1 MDKKQNVQTTES
13 QTRTIQ
19 LAANPSELASIVT
32 NLGLT
37 PGLQLSSVIKELKS
51 RKSTRTMLALATTVL
66 MLISATLSY
75 QGAGV
80 LWTYGRIATV
90 AFALLD
96 LVLLGLIY
104 FDKASGTKA
113 AIILLFEAL
122 TIFYFGYTIGGF
134 FGRGS
139 LTKVANERMS
149 EAYEK
154 AGSTYAA
161 DAATL
166 TNMAEAAKSDAVKI
180 QKLEIDHDGVEGIV
194 WQKAKL
200 LADMKVGA
208 VPTLSAPPAAP
219 AFTNAPEAN
228 KWLQQNVLMLSKEYQ
243 KCQSTSMSLIQQ
255 AKSAEAG
262 VKAAMSDKL
271 TPNQASNMA
280 SMQTAMKQIGDYELK
295 TPEIKV
301 ATIEP
306 GDLHTEDSEKAFGF
320 LIAGLTVIFLSML
333 SFLFKL
339 PAVTMDDLRK
349 EALDAL
355 SKKGLTDLGIH
366 YDGVL
371 NPATNNALKSIK
383 AAMNNEENDAFK
395 KYVQN
400 APDFDAVVDFV
411 AKYPDLLTILP
422 QAHANKWKFTD
433 IAKLLENN
441 PDAEMY
447 LEYILLV
454 PRNKWND
461 VSTVVTPLSKAVGV
475 VKSPVALKKFTEIV
489 DTLKRKLGIA
499 KLGDL
504 EREVSK
510 LIIEDASDEYMEK
523 LALVCEK
530 LSKKELSTIER
541 SFVEA
546 LSTGTVLTMIAQA
559 DTPEFANIVRDWTV
573 EDNDKLVEI
582 LSNGVSKEPAFELLS
597 EVVFVNGVTGF
608 RKMANC
614 YTEQTKLAKQTGMG
628 AKVTISATAMDSVK
642 TARAGQ
648 DKAAFYTALSQVFEV
663 K

>member
-1 MDKKQNVQTTES
+1 M
-13 QTRTIQ
+13 
-19 LAANPSELASIVT
+19 
-32 NLGLT
+32 
-37 PGLQLSSVIKELKS
+37 
-51 RKSTRTMLALATTVL
+51 
-66 MLISATLSY
+66 
-75 QGAGV
+75 
-80 LWTYGRIATV
+80 
-90 AFALLD
+90 
-96 LVLLGLIY
+96 
-104 FDKASGTKA
+104 
-113 AIILLFEAL
+113 
-122 TIFYFGYTIGGF
+122 
-134 FGRGS
+134 
-139 LTKVANERMS
+139 
-149 EAYEK
+149 
-154 AGSTYAA
+154 
-161 DAATL
+161 
-166 TNMAEAAKSDAVKI
+166 
-180 QKLEIDHDGVEGIV
+180 
-194 WQKAKL
+194 
-200 LADMKVGA
+200 
-208 VPTLSAPPAAP
+208 
-219 AFTNAPEAN
+219 
-228 KWLQQNVLMLSKEYQ
+228 
-243 KCQSTSMSLIQQ
+243 
-255 AKSAEAG
+255 
-262 VKAAMSDKL
+262 
-271 TPNQASNMA
+271 
-280 SMQTAMKQIGDYELK
+280 
-295 TPEIKV
+295 